1 MHRLPSELIAEI
13 NGLEALD
20 ARALH
25 RHYRAELADVPHCA
39 ISGLLRAII
48 AYKIQERY
56 YGITL
61 EEPVRRKLA
70 EAADDGARLK
80 PLASQ
85 MLPGTRLIRRWQ
97 GKDYEAIVRSD
108 GRFEF
113 NGEVFGSLSGIARKI
128 TGTNWNGKLFW
139 GIK

>member
-1 MHRLPSELIAEI
+1 MHRLPQELVAEI

-25 RHYRAELADVPHCA
+25 RHYRAELADVPNCHL
-39 ISGLLRAII
+39 SSVLRAII

-56 YGITL
+56 YGVSL
-61 EEPVRRKLA
+61 SEGDRHKLDALADNGSRLRSA
-70 EAADDGARLK
+70 ETNT
-80 PLASQ
+80 
-85 MLPGTRLIRRWQ
+85 LPGTRLIRHWQ
-97 GKDYEAIVRSD
+97 GKDYEATVRSD

-113 NGEVFGSLSGIARKI
+113 NGELFGSLSGIARKI

>member
-1 MHRLPSELIAEI
+1 MHRLPQELVAEI

-25 RHYRAELADVPHCA
+25 RHYRAELADVPNCHL
-39 ISGLLRAII
+39 SSVLRAII

-56 YGITL
+56 YGVSL
-61 EEPVRRKLA
+61 SKENQHKLGDL
-70 EAADDGARLK
+70 ADDGTRLR
-80 PLASQ
+80 PVESNT
-85 MLPGTRLIRRWQ
+85 LPGTRLIRHWQ
-97 GKDYEAIVRSD
+97 GKDYEATVRSD

-128 TGTNWNGKLFW
+128 TGTNWNGKHFW